1 MKKLS
6 YLSSLLLV
14 PFAITLTS
22 CVNPSL
28 DQDTSQTSTSEV
40 EETEHNHK
48 GEGHEDHEYLISLG
62 LMKGHLIVAQ
72 QLITEG
78 KYKEAEPH
86 VGHPVE
92 ELYGDIEP
100 QLSKRNVADFKATLN
115 QFHDGIKTNPKAD
128 KLKKQY
134 DASMNAIDKA
144 ITAVSQEKLQSPE
157 TILPV
162 INGLLKTANAEYKAA
177 IADNKF
183 VELIEYQD
191 SMGFVVYAEELYQG
205 IAKTMSE
212 KYPEKHEV
220 ISTTLTEL
228 KTVWPS
234 VNAPETPVMSPEKVA
249 ELVTKIQ
256 ESSIL

>member
-14 PFAITLTS
+14 PFAVTLTS
-22 CVNPSL
+22 CSTPSQNQETAQT
-28 DQDTSQTSTSEV
+28 DQTEV
-40 EETEHNHK
+40 VETKPEN
-48 GEGHEDHEYLISLG
+48 EDKDYLVSLG
-62 LMKGHLIVAQ
+62 LMKGHLMVAQ
-72 QLITEG
+72 QLIAEG
-78 KYKEAEPH
+78 KYEEAEPH

-100 QLSKRNVADFKATLN
+100 QLSKRNVTDFKTTLN
-115 QFHDGIKTNPKAD
+115 QFHDGIKTNPKSE
-128 KLKKQY
+128 KMKELY
-134 DASMNAIDKA
+134 ESSMTAIDQA
-144 ITAVSQEKLQSPE
+144 IAAVPPEKLESPE

-162 INGLLKTANAEYKAA
+162 MNGLLKTANAEYKAA
-177 IADNKF
+177 IADNKI

-191 SMGFVVYAEELYQG
+191 SMGFVVYAEELYQP

-220 ISTTLTEL
+220 ITTTLEEL
-228 KTVWPS
+228 KTAWPS
-234 VNAPETPVMSPEKVA
+234 VNAPDTPVMSPEKVD

-256 ESSIL
+256 ESSTL